1 MDARLGIVTGR
12 RTAANRGQ
20 GVPVRLLQVMVT
32 DLNDVRTVQL
42 IEQAGEESNPPD
54 GSLVVLLPSGIGG
67 HAAVAVGDG
76 VEPVLAIGGKRVYSV
91 DPATHAVIAELR
103 LDPDGRIA
111 ATGPVASLVLAPDGT
126 VTAGNAAGSVTL
138 TPEGVWQF
146 HGIAAQFDCPVS
158 APAFAALTAGGGS
171 GAITGVSVDVT
182 GTVAAD
188 GDVTAGAIS
197 LGTHT
202 HTGVQAGGSSTG
214 GPQ

>member
-1 MDARLGIVTGR
+1 MDARVGIVTGR
-12 RTAANRGQ
+12 RTAANRGE

-32 DLNDVRTVQL
+32 DQQDVQTVQL

-54 GSLVVLLPSGIGG
+54 GSLVVLLPVGLAFKLG
-67 HAAVAVGDG
+67 VAVGDG
-76 VEPVLAIGGKRVYSV
+76 VEPVLAIGGKRIYSI
-91 DPATHAVIAELR
+91 DPATHAPIAELR

-111 ATGPVASLVLAPDGT
+111 ATGPVASMVLAPDGT
-126 VTAGNAAGSVTL
+126 VTVDNGAASLTMTPTGTL
-138 TPEGVWQF
+138 LF
-146 HGIAAQFDCPVS
+146 HGVAAQFDCPVS

-171 GAITGVSVDVT
+171 GAITGVSAALTGNVT
-182 GTVAAD
+182 AD

-197 LGTHT
+197 LNSHT